1 MPQPLLE
8 LKDLK
13 IHYPVREGVF
23 FRIKNYVR
31 AVDGVSLT
39 IYPNETLGLVGE
51 SGCGKSTIGRA
62 IMRLEDISA
71 GQIYFEGRDISR
83 YTRRAMRPLWKK
95 MQMVFQDPYSS
106 LNPHKTVESALTEI
120 LKFHHTVREQ
130 EIPEEIERIMN
141 LIGLSPDL
149 KRRFPHEFSGGQ
161 RQRINIAKALTMRPR
176 LLICDEAIS
185 ALDVSIQA
193 QILALFTELH
203 ARLKLTYLFIA
214 HGLGAVKYMS
224 DRIAVM
230 YLGKIVELAP
240 TGRLFADP
248 RHPYTQALLGA
259 YPDPNPR
266 SRGRKKIVL
275 AGQVPSPMD
284 PPAGCRFH
292 TRCPFAR
299 AVCIREMPDL
309 KGEEEHFSACHFRI
323 HPSDWQGALQ

>member
-1 MPQPLLE
+1 MTRPLVE
-8 LKDLK
+8 LRDLK
-13 IHYPVREGVF
+13 IYYPVREGVF
-23 FRIKNYVR
+23 FRIKNYVK
-31 AVDGVSLT
+31 AVDGVSLN

-83 YTRRAMRPLWKK
+83 LSRREMRPLWKK

-106 LNPHKTVESALTEI
+106 LNPHKTVENTLTEI
-120 LKFHHTVREQ
+120 LKFHHTVPRR

-141 LIGLSPDL
+141 LIGLQPEL

-161 RQRINIAKALTMRPR
+161 RQRINIAKALTMRPG

-193 QILALFTELH
+193 QILALFTELRS
-203 ARLKLTYLFIA
+203 RLKLTYLFIA

-240 TGRLFADP
+240 AGRIFADP
-248 RHPYTQALLGA
+248 RHPYTQALLSA

-275 AGQVPSPMD
+275 TGQVPNPVD
-284 PPAGCRFH
+284 PPSGCGFH

-299 AVCIREMPDL
+299 AVCLSQMPEL
-309 KGEEEHFSACHFRI
+309 KGGEGHLSACHFRI
-323 HPSDWQGALQ
+323 HPSDWHKAMQ

>member
-1 MPQPLLE
+1 MAQPLVE

-23 FRIKNYVR
+23 FRVKNHVR
-31 AVDGVSLT
+31 AVDGVSLS

-62 IMRLEDISA
+62 IMRLEEIA
-71 GQIYFEGRDISR
+71 CGQIYFEGQDISR
-83 YTRRAMRPLWKK
+83 CSRGQMRPLWKK

-106 LNPHKTVESALTEI
+106 LNPRKTVEGALAEI
-120 LKFHHTVREQ
+120 LRFHHVVPGREVPG
-130 EIPEEIERIMN
+130 EIDRIMN
-141 LIGLSPDL
+141 LIGLPADL

-161 RQRINIAKALTMRPR
+161 RQRINLAKALSVRPGF
-176 LLICDEAIS
+176 LICDEAVS

-193 QILALFTELH
+193 QILALFKELRS
-203 ARLKLTYLFIA
+203 RLKLTYLFIA

-240 TGRLFADP
+240 AGRIFADP
-248 RHPYTQALLGA
+248 RHPYTQALLSA

-275 AGQVPSPMD
+275 SGQVPNPAD
-284 PPAGCRFH
+284 PPPGCRFH
-292 TRCPFAR
+292 TRCPFAQ
-299 AVCIREMPDL
+299 ALCFTQMPEL
-309 KGEEEHFSACHFRI
+309 KDEEGHLCACHFRV
-323 HPSDWQGALQ
+323 HPSDWHQVKQ

>member
-1 MPQPLLE
+1 MAQPLVE
-8 LKDLK
+8 LKNLK
-13 IHYPVREGVF
+13 IHYPVRGGVF
-23 FRIKNYVR
+23 FRIKNHVK
-31 AVDGVSLT
+31 AVDGVSLS

-51 SGCGKSTIGRA
+51 SGCGKSTIGRG
-62 IMRLEDISA
+62 IMRLEQISA
-71 GQIYFEGRDISR
+71 GQIYFEGQDISR
-83 YTRRAMRPLWKK
+83 YSRRQMRPLWKK

-106 LNPHKTVESALTEI
+106 LNPRKTVGNALAEI
-120 LKFHHTVREQ
+120 LRVHHIVPDRG
-130 EIPEEIERIMN
+130 IPGEIERIMN

-193 QILALFTELH
+193 QILTLFTELRS
-203 ARLKLTYLFIA
+203 RLGLTYLFIA

-240 TGRLFADP
+240 AQGIFADP
-248 RHPYTQALLGA
+248 RHPYTQALLSA

-266 SRGRKKIVL
+266 NRGGKKIVL
-275 AGQVPSPMD
+275 TGQVPNPAD
-284 PPAGCRFH
+284 PPPGCGFH
-292 TRCPFAR
+292 TRCPFAGNI
-299 AVCIREMPDL
+299 CSSETPDL
-309 KGEEEHFSACHFRI
+309 KNDGGHFTACHFRI
-323 HPSDWQGALQ
+323 HPSDWFEVKQ